1 MKSKFEQDVQLALRH
16 SEQAI
21 EARHLEQLS
30 DFRQR
35 ALLTPLAGA
44 ALSETSLTKAS
55 LIKVRVARR
64 WRHFLL
70 PAAGMSL
77 ASILVLVLLTELPRI
92 HSTSLEQP
100 LNENLELYDNLD
112 FYYWLAETEQ
122 DSWG

>member
-1 MKSKFEQDVQLALRH
+1 MSMKSKFEQDVQLALRH

-35 ALLTPLAGA
+35 ALLTPSAEVS
-44 ALSETSLTKAS
+44 LSKAS
-55 LIKVRVARR
+55 SIKARAARR